1 MRFTIKQ
8 FLTSSDRIIIGFL
21 IGCINV
27 LISLPVVWR
36 VIDCFL
42 QGSVVRSLT
51 IQCIL
56 DRLDCSGNVS
66 LTVSLTGL
74 LFIQDLL
81 TGGYGI
87 VIGLLIRGVQ
97 VGFRLLVRWRIIN
110 CLLQVIVVRGLTIQ
124 CILDRLDCSVN
135 LCLTMGL
142 TGLLFIQDLLTGS
155 YGIVIGLLIRGVQVG
170 FRLLVRWRVSNGFLQ
185 VFVTRLRTIQCILN
199 RLNCGINI
207 SLTIYATWCMGLQY
221 IITSCYG
228 FVINFLIGGVQVG
241 IRLLVGWCVINCLL
255 QVFVIRFFTI
265 QLRFSFCDR
274 IHSSINISLSA
285 SLNNTCILKLF

>member
-56 DRLDCSGNVS
+56 DRLDCSGNVN

-135 LCLTMGL
+135 LCLTVSLTGLLFIQDLLTGSYGIVIGLLIRGVQVGFRLLVRWRIINCLLQVIVVRGLTIQCILDRLDCSVNLCLTVSL

-185 VFVTRLRTIQCILN
+185 VFVTRLRTIQCILD

-207 SLTIYATWCMGLQY
+207 SLTIYAT
-221 IITSCYG
+221 
-228 FVINFLIGGVQVG
+228 
-241 IRLLVGWCVINCLL
+241 
-255 QVFVIRFFTI
+255 
-265 QLRFSFCDR
+265 
-274 IHSSINISLSA
+274 
-285 SLNNTCILKLF
+285 

>member
-56 DRLDCSGNVS
+56 DRLDCSGNVN

-81 TGGYGI
+81 TGG
-87 VIGLLIRGVQ
+87 
-97 VGFRLLVRWRIIN
+97 
-110 CLLQVIVVRGLTIQ
+110 
-124 CILDRLDCSVN
+124 
-135 LCLTMGL
+135 
-142 TGLLFIQDLLTGS
+142 

-185 VFVTRLRTIQCILN
+185 VFVTRLRTIQCILD

-228 FVINFLIGGVQVG
+228 FVINLLIGGVQVG